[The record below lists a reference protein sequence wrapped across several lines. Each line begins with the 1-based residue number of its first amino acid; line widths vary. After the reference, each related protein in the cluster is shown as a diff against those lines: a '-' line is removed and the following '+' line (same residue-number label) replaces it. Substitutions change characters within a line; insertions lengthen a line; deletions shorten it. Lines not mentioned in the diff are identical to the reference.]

1 MSQWWFLAFAM
12 FITIPVALGFAFSNQ
27 IYAWYLY
34 EFVEADLERDLGF
47 HAGTITVETSERPYQ
62 WYGILSVT
70 PGGEMDRVG
79 IRSGDIPTGYVH
91 GVRSGF
97 IAHLHSA
104 RGSSATITFG
114 NAKHSPGGQPSMKRV
129 KIMVPSKRPG

>member
-12 FITIPVALGFAFSNQ
+12 FVTIPVALGFAFSNQ

-47 HAGTITVETSERPYQ
+47 HGGTVTVENSERPYE

-70 PGGEMDRVG
+70 RGGEFDRAGV
-79 IRSGDIPTGYVH
+79 RPGDFPTGYVH

-97 IAHLHSA
+97 IANLHAA
-104 RGSSATITFG
+104 RGSSVTITF
-114 NAKHSPGGQPSMKRV
+114 ASARITPAHQEKLKRV
-129 KIMVPSKRPG
+129 KITVPSKRPG